1 MITAFFTGAG
11 VGATGSRKQNTLLKE
26 QLPMCKIPPKMT
38 SRQQLSID
46 AHVQRM
52 RRTAARMPTTEV
64 RSKKCPKSPLVQVE
78 GQKVGSTFA
87 ALGSRTDLQQHHDK
101 LNIVQQCSAAWRTQD
116 YVRNLVRPTLSPKV
130 KPLRVS
136 SDSATH
142 STAPGTPQRSASDAE
157 DKSDTNV
164 TSIFETDGESIGSF
178 FEITEVLVQKDAE
191 ITAIRKQA
199 NDAQRQLQE
208 KDAQYE
214 ALVAA
219 YNIQLDQRRADKE
232 KVDNAFQQYTEIAKR
247 CHKLEKSIRAH
258 NGVKNR
264 AVAKLKHE
272 QRKKVSKMES
282 NHRQELCNKVAV
294 IENLQTQLE
303 AKDRRLVETEEE
315 RQKMAK
321 INEEILTHQL
331 ASKDGRMQELE
342 TIAILKDDT
351 IKQAE
356 AATKDALEKMRK
368 VVTAAETNRNVWQE
382 EKDALAQK
390 AWQMNA
396 DYEDCLQTMKDEVM
410 RLTSTTRR
418 IERENAAMWDALHKR
433 SADLSVQDV
442 IFESVAMRKEL
453 DRMRRKNTILIEK
466 EGNILEAMQ
475 QERDHWEKQHQK
487 EKAAQAQV
495 RKLEIELS
503 DREKML
509 AHRDERIR
517 DLGTELMMVTAG
529 HGNEHSRFGALERA
543 IVDVDDLRTLVKTL
557 QEEKAEIQSKANKFD
572 DDALELAMEI
582 GDKEAELYS
591 LGKHYDAL
599 RYAHEVSEQ
608 ELEYLRNAVQEGGGS
623 LSPEERVSLMTHLKD
638 LTAKVQMMTT
648 EAAVMMEELYQL
660 RNHKLST
667 ETEAQHA
674 VDQAKAQANYFYDAF
689 YDFAVN
695 KVEKLQQELD
705 EKNGKLPSKTQCRE
719 ERNLVIADRAILRTA
734 CEGGTMRDISSS
746 RIPPEYHEPGFRAG
760 RIAATMDA
768 LRVLR
773 PMGWEP
779 VEALE
784 KVWLQP
790 LYKPFTEDDAT
801 AYLDAEEQHI
811 LQQAIAFK
819 HGDVGKLHAPESVQA
834 RSQARGPRSTTEA
847 PRAPPYESRFAKYGD
862 MSRER
867 YNALESDNKLDYI
880 RVFRPGG

>member
-1 MITAFFTGAG
+1 M
-11 VGATGSRKQNTLLKE
+11 SN
-26 QLPMCKIPPKMT
+26 
-38 SRQQLSID
+38 
-46 AHVQRM
+46 
-52 RRTAARMPTTEV
+52 
-64 RSKKCPKSPLVQVE
+64 KCPKSPLVQVE

-87 ALGSRTDLQQHHDK
+87 ALGSGIDLQQHHGK

-116 YVRNLVRPTLSPKV
+116 YVRNLVTPTPSPEV
-130 KPLRVS
+130 KPVQVS

-142 STAPGTPQRSASDAE
+142 STAPETPQRSASDAE

-178 FEITEVLVQKDAE
+178 FEMTEVLVQKDVE
-191 ITAIRKQA
+191 ITAVRKQA

-208 KDAQYE
+208 KDAQYK

-219 YNIQLDQRRADKE
+219 YNIQLDQRHADKE
-232 KVDNAFQQYTEIAKR
+232 KVDDAFQRYTDIAKR

-272 QRKKVSKMES
+272 QRTKVSEMES
-282 NHRQELCNKVAV
+282 NHRQELCNKVV
-294 IENLQTQLE
+294 
-303 AKDRRLVETEEE
+303 
-315 RQKMAK
+315 
-321 INEEILTHQL
+321 
-331 ASKDGRMQELE
+331 ELE
-342 TIAILKDDT
+342 TIVKLKDDT

-356 AATKDALEKMRK
+356 AATKDALEKIRK

-382 EKDALAQK
+382 EKDATAQK

-396 DYEDCLQTMKDEVM
+396 NYEDCLQTMKDEVM

-418 IERENAAMWDALHKR
+418 MERENAAMWDALHKN

-442 IFESVAMRKEL
+442 ILESVAMRKEL
-453 DRMRRKNTILIEK
+453 ARMRQKNTILIEK
-466 EGNILEAMQ
+466 EENILDAMQ

-487 EKAAQAQV
+487 EKVAQV
-495 RKLEIELS
+495 QARKLEIELS
-503 DREKML
+503 DRKQML

-582 GDKEAELYS
+582 GDKEAKLYS

-608 ELEYLRNAVQEGGGS
+608 ELEYLRNAVREGGGS
-623 LSPEERVSLMTHLKD
+623 LSPEERASLVTHLRD

-648 EAAVMMEELYQL
+648 EAAVMMEELDHL
-660 RNHKLST
+660 RKHKQST

-674 VDQAKAQANYFYDAF
+674 VDQAKAQANYFYNAF

-705 EKNGKLPSKTQCRE
+705 EKNGKLPSKTQGRQ
-719 ERNLVIADRAILRTA
+719 ERNPVVADRAILRTA

-773 PMGWEP
+773 PMGWES

-790 LYKPFTEDDAT
+790 LYKPFTEDDAA

-811 LQQAIAFK
+811 LQQAVAFK
-819 HGDVGKLHAPESVQA
+819 HGDVGKLHVPESEQA
-834 RSQARGPRSTTEA
+834 RSQARATEA
-847 PRAPPYESRFAKYGD
+847 PRAPPYEPRFAKYGN

-867 YNALESDNKLDYI
+867 YNALEPDNKLDYI
-880 RVFRPGG
+880 RMFLPGGQL